1 MACLSWVFILR
12 KSFTGIFFLSVAK
25 AQKGADHGRGDS
37 LAHINAICTSQRLER
52 LNYSSE
58 GLSDDAN

>member
-12 KSFTGIFFLSVAK
+12 KSFSGIFLSVAR

-37 LAHINAICTSQRLER
+37 LHILMQFV
-52 LNYSSE
+52 
-58 GLSDDAN
+58 